1 MSIKDAIYR
10 ELRFGPVLTGL
21 VDGTKIKQDMRSDV
35 DALRKEGSYPI
46 VIFRRV
52 INTEQNDVR
61 IAQERIEIELI
72 GLQSSATKGDDALE
86 QIREAIMN
94 YFAGKRVTWGK
105 YDANGA
111 PNPNG
116 GLRMTARYVNTVD
129 GFSEEMDEKV
139 QILLFDFSF
148 VRP

>member
-10 ELRFGPVLTGL
+10 ELRYSPVLMGL
-21 VDGTKIKQDMRSDV
+21 VDGSNIKLDMRSDV
-35 DALRKEGSYPI
+35 DALRQESSYPI

-52 INTEQNDVR
+52 ISTEHNGVR
-61 IAQERIEIELI
+61 VAQERIEIELI
-72 GLQSSATKGDDALE
+72 GLQSSATKGDDRLE
-86 QIREAIMN
+86 QIREAIIN
-94 YFAGKRVTWGK
+94 YFAGKRLTWGK
-105 YDANGA
+105 FDANGNA
-111 PNPNG
+111 DPSG

-129 GFSEEMDEKV
+129 GFSEELDEKV

>member
-1 MSIKDAIYR
+1 MSIKNAIYR
-10 ELRFGPVLTGL
+10 ELRYGPALSGL
-21 VDGTKIKQDMRSDV
+21 VDGKCIKQDMRSDV
-35 DALRKEGSYPI
+35 DAARQEGSYPL

-61 IAQERIEIELI
+61 LSQERIEIELI
-72 GLQSSATKGDDALE
+72 GLQSSAAKGDDLLE
-86 QIREAIMN
+86 QIREAIIDH
-94 YFAGKRVTWGK
+94 FAGKRMTWGK
-105 YDANGA
+105 YDDSG
-111 PNPNG
+111 NPDPSG

>member
-10 ELRFGPVLTGL
+10 ELRYGPVLTGL
-21 VDGTKIKQDMRSDV
+21 VDGAKIKQDMRSDV
-35 DALRKEGSYPI
+35 DALRQEGSYPI

-52 INTEQNDVR
+52 INTEQNKVHV
-61 IAQERIEIELI
+61 AQERIEMELI
-72 GLQSSATKGDDALE
+72 GLQSSATKGDDRLE
-86 QIREAIMN
+86 QIRETIIN
-94 YFAGKRVTWGK
+94 YFAGKRMTWGK
-105 YDANGA
+105 YDANGT

-116 GLRMTARYVNTVD
+116 GLRMSAHYVNTVD